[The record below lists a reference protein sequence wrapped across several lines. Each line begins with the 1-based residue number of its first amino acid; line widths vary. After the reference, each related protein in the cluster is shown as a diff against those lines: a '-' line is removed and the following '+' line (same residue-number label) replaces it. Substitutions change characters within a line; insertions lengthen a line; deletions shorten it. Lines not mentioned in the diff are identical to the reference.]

1 MAVQRGRRSAASQ
14 DIPRVQSQRPEPQP
28 HLTKEQREIWRRIVN
43 SLPADWFRDETLDLL
58 AEYCEQVTLSRKISQ
73 FIDELTPADGAED
86 LRKLQMMKDKSSRVL
101 MSLATKMRLSQ
112 QATYHSEKSKK
123 TADIPDTPWQMRA
136 S

>member
-1 MAVQRGRRSAASQ
+1 
-14 DIPRVQSQRPEPQP
+14 VQSQRPDPQP

-43 SLPADWFRDETLDLL
+43 ALPADWFRDETLDLL

-112 QATYHSEKSKK
+112 QSTYHSEKVKT
-123 TADIPDTPWQMRA
+123 TADVPDAPWQMKA
-136 S
+136 G